1 MPKHFLNSSTKTTK
15 TVQKTSFFIPKIVKN
30 YLSKPSKSANF
41 SLKISFFGV
50 INQSLELKIHPIV
63 ALLSSKTSHKLFLNN
78 SKKLWKSSGND
89 FFGPQNSK
97 ITDVYQTKSVD
108 FWVYFRH
115 MTSIFGFLLNNYGF
129 LRISPPPPLNNFTQK
144 KKSSIITDKTRFVK
158 EFSIFLGPFFSGF
171 SPKTQHFR

>member
-15 TVQKTSFFIPKIVKN
+15 KVQKTSFFIPKIVKN
-30 YLSKPSKSANF
+30 DLSKPSKSANF
-41 SLKISFFGV
+41 WLKISFFGV

-78 SKKLWKSSGND
+78 SKKLRKSSEND

-108 FWVYFRH
+108 FWVYFRP
-115 MTSIFGFLLNNYGF
+115 MTSIFGFLVLKKKIISPTSLNNY
-129 LRISPPPPLNNFTQK
+129 L
-144 KKSSIITDKTRFVK
+144 
-158 EFSIFLGPFFSGF
+158 
-171 SPKTQHFR
+171 